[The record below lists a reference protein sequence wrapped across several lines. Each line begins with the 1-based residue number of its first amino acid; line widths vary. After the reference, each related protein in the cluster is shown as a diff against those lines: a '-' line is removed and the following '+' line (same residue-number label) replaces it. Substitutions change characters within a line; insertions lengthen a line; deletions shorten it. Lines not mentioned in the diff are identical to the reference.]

1 VRTRSLIIETAARQ
15 FGEHGFEGVSLND
28 LILATGVSKG
38 AFYFHFPSKEEVALA
53 AFRAKQEELIAR
65 LVAGSDPGG
74 TVTDQVVSLML
85 RRAQLVRDD
94 PSLRCVIR
102 LGSELNVR
110 SGSESEYASFHD
122 LAVDLIADL
131 VAQGQQARE
140 FRGELDPQATARA
153 IFAWI
158 VGLDTLSLL
167 ASDGKDLKERTSE
180 VLALL
185 VPALSAELSGL
196 APSSR
201 PRRNPKSAS
210 ARTLT
215 AKVGLP

>member
-1 VRTRSLIIETAARQ
+1 MRTRSLIIETAARE
-15 FGEHGFEGVSLND
+15 FGERGFEGVSLND
-28 LILATGVSKG
+28 LVLASGVSKG

-65 LVAGSDPGG
+65 LVAGSEPGG

-85 RRAQLVRDD
+85 RRAQLVQDD

-131 VAQGQQARE
+131 VAQGQQGRE
-140 FRGELDPQATARA
+140 FRRELDPQATARA

-180 VLALL
+180 VLTLL
-185 VPALSAELSGL
+185 VPALSAGTPGP
-196 APSSR
+196 APSAR
-201 PRRNPKSAS
+201 PHRNPKSAS
-210 ARTLT
+210 DRAV
-215 AKVGLP
+215 KVSSP